1 MFLTN
6 TCLKYHQKNIH
17 SIHSIHS
24 IQELFE
30 DSVSRQH
37 AIKVFFTLLTWNP
50 LINTPVL
57 RKQHETETLE

>member
-6 TCLKYHQKNIH
+6 TCLKYHQKN
-17 SIHSIHS
+17 IHS

-50 LINTPVL
+50 LINTPML
-57 RKQHETETLE
+57 RQQHETETLE